1 MTSLLLLLAPLV
13 LFAQGAS
20 VQGIVTRSGSSEP
33 LSKALVELR
42 PESNENDILNSMTT
56 DEDGRFIFPPVSA
69 GRYRLTVRRAGYS
82 RPPMS
87 ITVIAGQP
95 FAPIQL
101 PMALTAAISGAVF
114 DKDGQPA
121 GNLVVQALKATYP
134 QGIRVLTPV
143 QTAFTND
150 LGEYRLFWLAPGRY
164 YVKATARDAEP
175 ANLAMVR
182 GGGFG
187 FSMGVGAGNS
197 LRFYSNGEP
206 DPANSR
212 DSSPEPIVLPSGP
225 DRYVPIYFSGTAD
238 EEIAT
243 PIDLRAGSDYTGVN
257 VVLTPTRERH
267 VRGVVIDGVT
277 GKPAQYA
284 SLNSVDNIFRPI
296 GGPRVT
302 PQIDRE
308 SATFDIPML
317 PGPHTLSVQSASG
330 SGSVDVR
337 IGDADINNLTIVV
350 MPSFDI
356 PGRITVEGKAGID
369 LGALRMNLVRS
380 GRPLQREERLTY
392 STALPDGSF
401 VLSAGL
407 GDFRVD
413 ISPFLNIGQ
422 RFPIQLPSALQN
434 AYVKSIRLGNI
445 DVLNNGLHLEKRPE
459 ERVEIVLGTNPG
471 TVEGTAGAVD
481 VSVVMVPNVRQRTDL
496 YRFATTNP
504 SGRFRFEKVPPGD
517 YRLFAWTE
525 VETDAWYDTEFM
537 KTYENRGVPVSV
549 REGGTERVDIMP
561 N

>member
-1 MTSLLLLLAPLV
+1 MTSLLLLLAPLL

-20 VQGIVTRSGSSEP
+20 VQGIVTRSGGSEP
-33 LSKALVELR
+33 LSKAIVELR
-42 PESNENDILNSMTT
+42 PESNDNDILKSMTT
-56 DEDGRFIFPPVSA
+56 DEDGRFIFQPVGA

-87 ITVIAGQP
+87 ITVVAGQP
-95 FAPIQL
+95 FSPLQL
-101 PMALTAAISGAVF
+101 PMTLTAAISGTVF

-150 LGEYRLFWLAPGRY
+150 LGEYRLFWLPPGRY
-164 YVKATARDAEP
+164 YVKATAREAEP
-175 ANLAMVR
+175 SNLAMVR

-187 FSMGVGAGNS
+187 FSIGVGAGNS

-206 DPANSR
+206 DPANNR
-212 DSSPEPIVLPSGP
+212 DPLPEPVVLPSDP
-225 DRYVPIYFSGTAD
+225 DRYVPIYFSATTD
-238 EEIAT
+238 EEVAT

-257 VVLTPTRERH
+257 IVLTPTRERH

-284 SLNSVDNIFRPI
+284 SLNSVDNVFRPI
-296 GGPRVT
+296 GGPRTT

-330 SGSVDVR
+330 SGSIDVR
-337 IGDADINNLTIVV
+337 VGDADINNLTIVV

-356 PGRITVEGKAGID
+356 PGKITVEGRTGVD
-369 LGALRMNLVRS
+369 LGMLRMNLVRS
-380 GRPLQREERLTY
+380 GRALQREERLTY

-407 GDFRVD
+407 GDFRID

-422 RFPIQLPSALQN
+422 RFPIQLPQSLQN

-459 ERVEIVLGTNPG
+459 ERLEVVLGTNAG
-471 TVEGTAGAVD
+471 IVEGAAGAAD
-481 VSVVMVPNVRQRTDL
+481 VSVVIVPNVRQRTDL
-496 YRFATTNP
+496 YRVATTDP
-504 SGRFRFEKVPPGD
+504 GGRFRFDKVPAGD
-517 YRLFAWTE
+517 YKLFAWTE

-537 KTYENRGVPVSV
+537 KSYENRGVALTV
-549 REGGTERVDIMP
+549 REGTTERVEVMP

>member
-1 MTSLLLLLAPLV
+1 MTFLLSLLPLLLLVQA
-13 LFAQGAS
+13 GS
-20 VQGIVTRSGSSEP
+20 VQGIVTRSGSTEP
-33 LSKALVELR
+33 LSKATVELR
-42 PESNENDILNSMTT
+42 PESNDNAILNSITT
-56 DEDGRFIFPPVSA
+56 DEDGRFIFQPVSP

-87 ITVIAGQP
+87 ITVVAGQP
-95 FAPIQL
+95 FAPVQL
-101 PMALTAAISGAVF
+101 PMSQTAAISGTVF

-134 QGIRVLTPV
+134 QGVRVLTPV

-150 LGEYRLFWLAPGRY
+150 LGEYRLFWLSPGRY
-164 YVKATARDAEP
+164 YVRATAREAEP
-175 ANLAMVR
+175 SNLAMVR
-182 GGGFG
+182 GGNFG
-187 FSMGVGAGNS
+187 FSLGVGGGNPQ
-197 LRFYSNGEP
+197 RFMSNGEP
-206 DPANSR
+206 DPAIAHDNL
-212 DSSPEPIVLPSGP
+212 PEPIVLPTGP

-238 EEIAT
+238 DEIAT

-284 SLNSVDNIFRPI
+284 SLNSVDNTFRSI
-296 GGPRVT
+296 GGPRT
-302 PQIDRE
+302 EPQIDRE
-308 SATFDIPML
+308 TATFDLPML

-330 SGSVDVR
+330 SGSIDVR
-337 IGDADINNLTIVV
+337 VGDSDINNVTILV

-356 PGRITVEGKAGID
+356 PGTIRVEGKTGVD
-369 LGALRMNLVRS
+369 LGMLRMNLVRA
-380 GRPLQREERLTY
+380 GRTLQREERLTY

-422 RFPIQLPSALQN
+422 RFPVQLPPALQN

-445 DVLNNGLHLEKRPE
+445 DVLNNGLHLEKKPE
-459 ERVEIVLGTNPG
+459 ERVEVVLGMNPG
-471 TVEGTAGAVD
+471 IVEGTAGAAD
-481 VSVVMVPNVRQRTDL
+481 VSVVLVPNVRQRTDL
-496 YRFATTNP
+496 YRVATTDP
-504 SGRFRFEKVPPGD
+504 AGRFRFDKMPPGD
-517 YRLFAWTE
+517 YKIFAWAE

-537 KTYENRGVPVSV
+537 KTYENRGAALTV
-549 REGGTERVDIMP
+549 REGATQRVDVMP
-561 N
+561 NP

>member
-20 VQGIVTRSGSSEP
+20 VQGIVTRSGGSEP
-33 LSKALVELR
+33 LSKAIVELR
-42 PESNENDILNSMTT
+42 PESNDNDILSSMTT
-56 DEDGRFIFPPVSA
+56 DEDGRFIFQPVSA

-87 ITVIAGQP
+87 ITVVAGQP
-95 FAPIQL
+95 FTAVQL
-101 PMALTAAISGAVF
+101 PMALTAAISGTVF

-134 QGIRVLTPV
+134 QGVRVLTPV

-150 LGEYRLFWLAPGRY
+150 LGEYRLFWLPQGRY
-164 YVKATARDAEP
+164 YVKATAREAEP
-175 ANLAMVR
+175 GNLAMVR
-182 GGGFG
+182 GGAFG
-187 FSMGVGAGNS
+187 FSIGVGAGNS

-212 DSSPEPIVLPSGP
+212 DSLPEPVVLPSGP

-267 VRGVVIDGVT
+267 VRGVVMDGVT
-277 GKPAQYA
+277 GKPVQYA
-284 SLNSVDNIFRPI
+284 SLNSVDNTFRPI

-308 SATFDIPML
+308 TATFDIPIL
-317 PGPHTLSVQSASG
+317 PGLHTLSVQSASG
-330 SGSVDVR
+330 SASADVR
-337 IGDADINNLTIVV
+337 VGDADINNLTIVV

-356 PGRITVEGKAGID
+356 PGKITVEGKTGID
-369 LGALRMNLVRS
+369 LGALRMNVVRA
-380 GRPLQREERLTY
+380 GRALQREERLTY

-413 ISPFLNIGQ
+413 ISPLLNIGQ
-422 RFPIQLPSALQN
+422 RFPIQLPQALQS
-434 AYVKSIRLGNI
+434 AYVKSMRLGNI

-459 ERVEIVLGTNPG
+459 ERLEVVLGMNAG
-471 TVEGTAGAVD
+471 TVEGAAGAAD
-481 VSVVMVPNVRQRTDL
+481 VSVVLVPNVRQRSEL
-496 YRFATTNP
+496 YRAATTDP
-504 SGRFRFEKVPPGD
+504 GGRFRFEKVPPGD

-549 REGGTERVDIMP
+549 REGATERVDVVP

>member
-1 MTSLLLLLAPLV
+1 MTSLLLLLAPLL

-20 VQGIVTRSGSSEP
+20 VQGIVTRSGGSEP
-33 LSKALVELR
+33 LSKAIVELR
-42 PESNENDILNSMTT
+42 PESNDNDILKSMTT
-56 DEDGRFIFPPVSA
+56 DEDGRFIFQPVGA

-87 ITVIAGQP
+87 ITVVAGQP
-95 FAPIQL
+95 FSPIQL
-101 PMALTAAISGAVF
+101 PMTLTAAISGTVF

-150 LGEYRLFWLAPGRY
+150 LGEYRLFWLPPGRY
-164 YVKATARDAEP
+164 YVKATAREAEP
-175 ANLAMVR
+175 SNLAMVR
-182 GGGFG
+182 GGSFG
-187 FSMGVGAGNS
+187 FSIGVGAGNS

-206 DPANSR
+206 DPANNR
-212 DSSPEPIVLPSGP
+212 EPLPEAVLPSDS
-225 DRYVPIYFSGTAD
+225 DRYVPIYFSATTD
-238 EEIAT
+238 EEVAT

-257 VVLTPTRERH
+257 IVLTPTRERH

-284 SLNSVDNIFRPI
+284 SLNSVDNVFRPI
-296 GGPRVT
+296 GGPRT
-302 PQIDRE
+302 APQIDRE

-330 SGSVDVR
+330 SGSIDVR
-337 IGDADINNLTIVV
+337 VGDADINNLTVVV

-356 PGRITVEGKAGID
+356 PGKITVEGRSGVD

-380 GRPLQREERLTY
+380 GRALQREERLTY

-413 ISPFLNIGQ
+413 IAPFLNIGM
-422 RFPIQLPSALQN
+422 RFPIQLPQALQN
-434 AYVKSIRLGNI
+434 AYVKSMRLGNV

-459 ERVEIVLGTNPG
+459 ERLEVVLSMNAG
-471 TVEGTAGAVD
+471 TVEGAAGVPD
-481 VSVVMVPNVRQRTDL
+481 VSVVLLPNVRQRTDL
-496 YRFATTNP
+496 YRTATTDP
-504 SGRFRFEKVPPGD
+504 GGRFRFDKVPPGD
-517 YRLFAWTE
+517 YKLFAWTE

-537 KTYENRGVPVSV
+537 KNYENRGVALTV
-549 REGGTERVDIMP
+549 REGTTERVEVMP

>member
-13 LFAQGAS
+13 FLAQGAS
-20 VQGIVTRSGSSEP
+20 VQGIVTRSGSSDP
-33 LSKALVELR
+33 LSKAIVELR

-56 DEDGRFIFPPVSA
+56 DEDGRFIFQPVSA

-87 ITVIAGQP
+87 ITVVAGQP
-95 FAPIQL
+95 FAPVQL
-101 PMALTAAISGAVF
+101 PMALTAAISGIVF

-150 LGEYRLFWLAPGRY
+150 LGEYRLFWLATGRY
-164 YVKATARDAEP
+164 YVKATAREAEP
-175 ANLAMVR
+175 GNLAMVR
-182 GGGFG
+182 GGSFG
-187 FSMGVGAGNS
+187 FSFGVGAGNS
-197 LRFYSNGEP
+197 SRFYSSGEP

-212 DSSPEPIVLPSGP
+212 DSLPEPAVPVSGP

-257 VVLTPTRERH
+257 IVLTPTRERH

-284 SLNSVDNIFRPI
+284 SLNSVDNVFRPI

-308 SATFDIPML
+308 TATFDIPML
-317 PGPHTLSVQSASG
+317 PGLHTVSVQSASG
-330 SGSVDVR
+330 SGSTDVR
-337 IGDADINNLTIVV
+337 VGDADINNLSIVV

-356 PGRITVEGKAGID
+356 PGKITVEDKTGID
-369 LGALRMNLVRS
+369 LGALRMNLVRA
-380 GRPLQREERLTY
+380 GRTLQREERLTY

-422 RFPIQLPSALQN
+422 RFPIQLPQALQN
-434 AYVKSIRLGNI
+434 GYVKSIRLGNI

-459 ERVEIVLGTNPG
+459 ERMEIVLGTNAG
-471 TVEGTAGAVD
+471 TVEGAAGAAD
-481 VSVVMVPNVRQRTDL
+481 VSVVLVPNVRQRSEL
-496 YRFATTNP
+496 YRAATTDP
-504 SGRFRFEKVPPGD
+504 GGRFRFEKVPPGD

-537 KTYENRGVPVSV
+537 KTYENRGVPVNV
-549 REGGTERVDIMP
+549 REGRTERVDIMP